1 MKSETM
7 RLVEQTCAN
16 YGDGHCLILDRPCVY
31 QNDTTNLRRCGY
43 FEEAVLPGNPI
54 LEAKYH
60 AARGQV
66 DNRPRCES
74 CGDPFE
80 RKSNRQKYCS
90 ECAVEIRKQKQR
102 NYNRE
107 LRTKRAL

>member
-7 RLVEQTCAN
+7 RLVEKACAN
-16 YGDGHCLILDRPCVY
+16 YGDGHCLIMDRACIY
-31 QNDTTNLRRCGY
+31 ENDTANIRRCSY
-43 FEEAVLPGNPI
+43 YEQAVLPAEPTI
-54 LEAKYH
+54 EARYY
-60 AARGQV
+60 ALRGKT
-66 DNRPRCES
+66 DNKPRCEQ

-80 RKSNRQKYCS
+80 RKSNRQKYCV

>member
-1 MKSETM
+1 MNEVLK
-7 RLVEQTCAN
+7 LAQNHCAN
-16 YGDGHCLILDRPCVY
+16 YGGDERCLVTDRTCLYGSP
-31 QNDTTNLRRCGY
+31 NADTRRCSY
-43 FEEAVLPGNPI
+43 FETSVLPAESTI
-54 LEAKYH
+54 EARYYSS
-60 AARGQV
+60 RGKS
-66 DNRPRCES
+66 DNKPRCEH

-80 RKSNRQKYCS
+80 RKSNRQKYCV